1 MKKWDTFT
9 KIVTI
14 SMISS
19 LLVACQMIGQPS
31 EGLSSSNSQIATSEQ
46 TNSQSVGS
54 LDSDEGQKDKSID
67 IDSQNNTSYQTSET
81 AEKDEN
87 TQETD
92 GWARSLNDLSNVE
105 LADTV
110 VELHRAQV
118 NHAKIEEYAELSY
131 SEIEGKLKELGLYI
145 EIPDNSK
152 EVNGENTPKFE
163 YLNLE
168 MKNDSTGQSYINQF
182 TLGLINYDPLVVQD
196 VTDTS
201 DFAVFLDEVWY
212 NPELISWTIN
222 KPDEPEGYC
231 VYKYDPVQDLMGV
244 EPNYAY
250 DKDTSYKM
258 QDELY
263 EKQINIVQWGLYNQK
278 NIDEYAQYLVCYLKS
293 NAEYDY
299 KALDAQYDTRTQYG
313 PIVNGNGICSGFQK
327 AFQYLMGLAG
337 YESQVITGYYGDILH
352 AWNAIEDSQ
361 GNKVYIDTTTGVSS
375 EASWDLG
382 YNINLEGKYSIL
394 SEFNFA
400 PTSEYLGSIK
410 ILQE

>member
-1 MKKWDTFT
+1 
-9 KIVTI
+9 
-14 SMISS
+14 MISS
-19 LLVACQMIGQPS
+19 LLVACQVLGQPKES
-31 EGLSSSNSQIATSEQ
+31 LSNSDSQIATSEQ
-46 TNSQSVGS
+46 ASSQSMGS
-54 LDSDEGQKDKSID
+54 LDSSEDQKDKNID
-67 IDSQNNTSYQTSET
+67 IDNQNDTSYQTSET

-87 TQETD
+87 TQKTD
-92 GWARSLNDLSNVE
+92 GWADSLNNLSNAE
-105 LADTV
+105 LNDTV
-110 VELHRAQV
+110 LELHRAQV
-118 NHAKIEEYAELSY
+118 NHVKIEEYAELSY

-145 EIPDNSK
+145 EIPDDSNSD
-152 EVNGENTPKFE
+152 NTQKFE
-163 YLNLE
+163 YLTLE
-168 MKNDSTGQSYINQF
+168 MKNDSTNQEYINQF
-182 TLGLINYDPLVVQD
+182 TLGLINYEPLVIQD

-212 NPELISWTIN
+212 NPEMISWTIN

-231 VYKYDPVQDLMGV
+231 VYQYDPVQNLMGV

-299 KALDAQYDTRTQYG
+299 DGLDAQYDTRTQYG

-337 YESQVITGYYGDILH
+337 YESQIITGYYGDILH

-400 PTSEYLGSIK
+400 PTSEYLESIK
-410 ILQE
+410 IL

>member
-1 MKKWDTFT
+1 
-9 KIVTI
+9 
-14 SMISS
+14 MISS
-19 LLVACQMIGQPS
+19 LLVACQVLGQPNQD
-31 EGLSSSNSQIATSEQ
+31 LSSSDSQIDTSEQ
-46 TNSQSVGS
+46 ASSQSVGS
-54 LDSDEGQKDKSID
+54 LDSSEDQKDKNID
-67 IDSQNNTSYQTSET
+67 IDSQNSTSYQTSET
-81 AEKDEN
+81 AEKDET
-87 TQETD
+87 TQETG
-92 GWARSLNDLSNVE
+92 GWTDSLSDLSNAE

-110 VELHRAQV
+110 LELHRAQV
-118 NHAKIEEYAELSY
+118 NHTRIEEYAELSY

-145 EIPDNSK
+145 EMPDDSN
-152 EVNGENTPKFE
+152 NDNTEDTQKFE
-163 YLNLE
+163 YLTLE

-182 TLGLINYDPLVVQD
+182 TLGLINYEPLVVQD

-212 NPELISWTIN
+212 NPEMISWTIN

-231 VYKYDPVQDLMGV
+231 VYQYDPVQNLMGV

-278 NIDEYAQYLVCYLKS
+278 SIDEYAQYLVCYLKS

-299 KALDAQYDTRTQYG
+299 NGLDAQYDTRTQYG

-337 YESQVITGYYGDILH
+337 YESQIITGYYGDILH

-361 GNKVYIDTTTGVSS
+361 GNKIYIDTTTGVSS